1 MNHIKLFA
9 IFEKEIYNSLDEIAF
24 SDHWKNRTGIRN
36 PDITGD
42 SRVLP
47 RNNITPFGFSVEYLI
62 DDEGTRYSINDI
74 ITPGQTR
81 DDILRLIS
89 TALYRM
95 TRGVSLQNWN
105 PNPENR
111 YGYILDLGRIA
122 LTDGNRRYYIHISG
136 GNPGGEDGR
145 WDIGD
150 KVFGFADKR
159 YVQLK
164 AITLKYYP
172 STADGLNKAREAA
185 RKDSGMSPTD
195 FYASSRVEFPYGRNF
210 VLLLDL
216 SDPSAANREEKIR
229 SQLRGEQIILG
240 PAEEIEY
247 EPIVED
253 PITRKTISPEDRIG
267 LFVKYANPDGLIMG
281 RVKSI
286 LNIKEIQNFQKLKS
300 LSEIK
305 EIKISF
311 LPEDQ
316 RYMKKNEEG
325 EIVRGADGNPL
336 QFTLKIVEG
345 SKIIIDDIEY
355 TVLGEAGGKP
365 LITSEPSIL
374 NKGSVQTWVKRV

>member
-1 MNHIKLFA
+1 
-9 IFEKEIYNSLDEIAF
+9 
-24 SDHWKNRTGIRN
+24 
-36 PDITGD
+36 
-42 SRVLP
+42 
-47 RNNITPFGFSVEYLI
+47 
-62 DDEGTRYSINDI
+62 
-74 ITPGQTR
+74 
-81 DDILRLIS
+81 
-89 TALYRM
+89 
-95 TRGVSLQNWN
+95 
-105 PNPENR
+105 
-111 YGYILDLGRIA
+111 
-122 LTDGNRRYYIHISG
+122 
-136 GNPGGEDGR
+136 
-145 WDIGD
+145 
-150 KVFGFADKR
+150 
-159 YVQLK
+159 
-164 AITLKYYP
+164 
-172 STADGLNKAREAA
+172 
-185 RKDSGMSPTD
+185 
-195 FYASSRVEFPYGRNF
+195 
-210 VLLLDL
+210 L